1 MDLRYRAALGN
12 NPAEVAPVRRAVSRV
27 ASMVGFVSRADDV
40 ELALSEILANAQE
53 HGRVPITVSA
63 WFDGRFLVEVRDHG
77 KGFDRTRIWASHPPT
92 PLGLRGRGLWITRQ
106 ITDGVTVRPDGGRV
120 AAGGWSPRLRSGGPG
135 RTRR

>member
-40 ELALSEILANAQE
+40 ELALSEVLANAQE
-53 HGRVPITVSA
+53 HGRVPIAVSA

-77 KGFDRTRIWASHPPT
+77 KGFDRTRVWASHPPT

-106 ITDGVTVRPDGGRV
+106 ITDGVTIRSDGVGTTVTIEFCREPLLG
-120 AAGGWSPRLRSGGPG
+120 A
-135 RTRR
+135 